1 MKNEFTVSTILASAP
16 EKIFRAWLSTEGHAA
31 MTGSPAKVEPRVGG
45 TFSAWDG
52 YIFGKTLELK
62 PYARI
67 VQAWRTTEFPEG
79 SADSRVEILLEAVEG
94 GAKITLVHSEIPA
107 GQADDYKQ
115 GWEDFYFKPMKKYF
129 NTFS

>member
-1 MKNEFTVSTILASAP
+1 MRNKFTVSATLKSTP
-16 EKIFRAWLSTEGHAA
+16 KKIFNAWLSSEGHAA
-31 MTGSPAKVEPRVGG
+31 MTGSPAKVEPGVGG

-52 YIFGKTLELK
+52 YIFGKTLETK
-62 PYARI
+62 PYTRI

-94 GAKITLVHSEIPA
+94 GTKIKLNHSEIPE

-115 GWEDFYFKPMKKYF
+115 GWKDFYFTPMKKYF
-129 NTFS
+129 IK